1 MGVTRKGL
9 RMVGVSH
16 VDPEGS
22 NRIRREI
29 RESKPTVVAVELCP
43 QRLATLIEIERGY
56 AKPGFVLQKGGLV
69 GLLITMLEKTAGEKA
84 GVLPGS
90 EMLTAV
96 KEAENTK
103 ATVELIDQPI
113 LITLQ
118 KLSAIPF
125 WEKLKFI
132 TEAIKAILSSF
143 SMSKSEITK
152 INADEILR
160 EFKNR
165 YPNLSRVLIEER
177 NAYMAE
183 RLKDILQRTE
193 GPIIAI
199 VGLGHLTG
207 IAKIMPTDS
216 SKKCLQTYV
225 NSMP

>member
-1 MGVTRKGL
+1 MGVARKGL

-56 AKPGFVLQKGGLV
+56 AKPGLVLQKGGLV
-69 GLLITMLEKTAGEKA
+69 GLLITILEKTAGEKA

-96 KEAENTK
+96 KEAENIK

-132 TEAIKAILSSF
+132 TEAIKAILNSF

-177 NAYMAE
+177 NAYMAG

-207 IAKIMPTDS
+207 IAKIMPNDS
-216 SKKCLQTYV
+216 LKKCLQTYV